1 MTKKNLLTSF
11 LLSAAIISHA
21 QQHNFNDSYV
31 KPTDTL
37 VQQKIDQWQDM
48 KFGLFMHWGTY
59 SQWGVVESWS
69 ICPEDEGWTQRR
81 GPYASS
87 YNGYVKAYENLQTTF
102 NPVNFNPDK
111 WAAAAKDAGMKYVV
125 FTTKHH
131 DGFCMFDTK
140 QTDYKITSSKT
151 PFSSNAKS
159 NVTKEIFDAFRK
171 DGFLTGAYF
180 SKPDWHSPDYWWP
193 YFPPKD
199 RNVNYDPA
207 KYPDRWNAFKDYT
220 YNQIKELM
228 TDYGKV
234 DVLWLDGGWVRPLS
248 SIDTTV
254 EWQRGIK
261 FNQDID
267 MARIAK
273 MARTYQPG
281 LMVVDRTVSGEFENY
296 VTPEQTIPNKPLD
309 YPWESCITMGNSWSY
324 VPNDEYK
331 SANTIV
337 HLLLRIV
344 SRGGNLLL
352 NIGPSPL
359 GDFSDTAYDRLRD
372 IGSWMKMHG
381 EAVYNTKPL
390 APYEDGNVLY
400 LQSKDSKTVFVYVLS
415 AEKNDDVVLPESI
428 NLKSIS
434 LNKKSKIVCLDTPK
448 EKIKFTSTGD
458 ASVINVSAA
467 LQNKVAGKYA
477 VAFKI
482 TP

>member
-1 MTKKNLLTSF
+1 MVKKNLLTSF
-11 LLSAAIISHA
+11 LLSATIASNA
-21 QQHNFNDSYV
+21 QQHNFNDTYV

-37 VQQKIDQWQDM
+37 VQQKIEQWQDL

-69 ICPEDEGWTQRR
+69 ICPEDEGWTQRH
-81 GPYASS
+81 GPYAAS
-87 YNGYVKAYENLQTTF
+87 YNEYVKAYENLQTTF

-111 WAAAAKDAGMKYVV
+111 WATAAKEAGMKYVV

-140 QTDYKITSSKT
+140 LTDYKITSAKT
-151 PFSSNAKS
+151 PFSANPKS
-159 NVTKEIFDAFRK
+159 NVTKEVFDAFRK
-171 DGFLTGAYF
+171 DGFMVGAYF

-199 RNVNYDPA
+199 RNVNYDPK
-207 KYPDRWNAFKDYT
+207 KYPEKWNAFKDYT

-228 TDYGKV
+228 TGYGKV

-248 SIDTTV
+248 SVDTSID
-254 EWQRGIK
+254 WQRGIK
-261 FNQDID
+261 DNQDID

-273 MARTYQPG
+273 MGRSYQPG

-296 VTPEQTIPNKPLD
+296 VTPEQTIPHETLS

-324 VPNDEYK
+324 VPNDDYK

-337 HLLLRIV
+337 HMLLRIV

-352 NIGPSPL
+352 NIGPSPN

-372 IGSWMKMHG
+372 IGAWMKVHG
-381 EAVYNTKPL
+381 EAVYGTVPL

-400 LQSKDSKTVFVYVLS
+400 LQSKDKETMYVYVLS
-415 AEKNDDVVLPESI
+415 DKTDDVTLPA
-428 NLKSIS
+428 SIS
-434 LNKKSKIVCLDTPK
+434 LKNVLLGKKSKIVYMDAPN
-448 EKIKFTSTGD
+448 EKIKFQSADGAT
-458 ASVINVSAA
+458 VINVPSK
-467 LQNKVAGKYA
+467 LQNKIAGKYA
-477 VAFKI
+477 VSFKI
-482 TP
+482 IL